1 VLAALGALPSVGDT
15 VQAAGRTITVTE
27 LDGRRI
33 SRLRVT
39 ANVPPESGPT
49 QPGSTQPG
57 SAQPAPAPGPA
68 GNAVSAGQVRLDSEA
83 PRE

>member
-1 VLAALGALPSVGDT
+1 M
-15 VQAAGRTITVTE
+15 TE

-39 ANVPPESGPT
+39 ATVPDRT
-49 QPGSTQPG
+49 
-57 SAQPAPAPGPA
+57 APAQTAAASGA
-68 GNAVSAGQVRLDSEA
+68 NGVSAGQVRLDSEA